1 MDRKPF
7 GLLELGSNSLKFYLV
22 TLGSQPG
29 EDGPSGDAA
38 ESAKSERDGESGTAG
53 KHTVEAHKFRWKIS
67 HQFFAKGFL
76 DDEPIE
82 DVVTQL
88 RAVES
93 VARGVPLDGMVAIAT
108 GVFREIDNLVEVTDR
123 VKAATGVRIRVI
135 SGEDEAMLMA
145 RGFARQGFDE
155 PVILCDLGGAT
166 TEWVWLKEGRRGQW
180 GSLPLGAIRN
190 EYKFRNFR
198 DLPVDY
204 LQRSSSYCDS
214 VLKFLP
220 FNRPV
225 KVLATGGTAKA
236 LSRHYGQE
244 VVTLDDLRRLTVEV
258 SENGPPPEVKP
269 SRAPVLLPGLVILWR
284 VLVRCQARELQ
295 YVNNAVRHGMAV
307 CLIRL
312 LNEYPREEIH
322 ATLLLHTEAP
332 ADKQSPEV

>member
-1 MDRKPF
+1 MDQKPF

-22 TLGSQPG
+22 AHASVGG
-29 EDGPSGDAA
+29 EQ
-38 ESAKSERDGESGTAG
+38 G
-53 KHTVEAHKFRWKIS
+53 KHTVEAHKFRWRIS
-67 HQFFAKGFL
+67 HQFFSKGFL
-76 DDEPIE
+76 DDETVE
-82 DVVTQL
+82 EVVRQI
-88 RAVES
+88 RAVKG
-93 VARGVPLDGMVAIAT
+93 VAPDVPLDGMVAIAT
-108 GVFREIDNLVEVTDR
+108 GVFREIDNLDAFIDR
-123 VKAATGVRIRVI
+123 IKAATGVRIRVI

-166 TEWVWLKEGRRGQW
+166 TEWVWLKDGRRGQW
-180 GSLPLGAIRN
+180 GSMPLGAIRN

-225 KVLATGGTAKA
+225 KVLATGGSAKA

-244 VVTLDDLRRLTVEV
+244 VVSLDDLRRMTVEV
-258 SENGPPPEVKP
+258 IENGPPLTVKA
-269 SRAPVLLPGLVILWR
+269 SRGPVLLPGLVILWR
-284 VLVRCQARELQ
+284 ILLRCQARELQ

-307 CLIRL
+307 RLIRL
-312 LNEYPREEIH
+312 LNEYPRDEIH
-322 ATLLLHTEAP
+322 ATLLLHTNGH
-332 ADKQSPEV
+332 ADKQSPDD